1 MTEDQLSTF
10 IERPESCAETTRSCL
25 DMLLRGAKIPGIQ
38 YLVVAPDRIVFQ
50 FAGGWADIA
59 GRRRLN
65 ASTTMMAYSMSK
77 TITAAAVLQLVE
89 VQRVRLDDP
98 IDAYLETQPYG
109 PKLTVRHLL
118 SHTSGIPNPIPLRWV
133 HPAEHPDPFNERAAL
148 ARVLR
153 RHTKRLFSPGSRYK
167 YSNLGYWLL
176 SRIVERASGEPFQSY
191 VRDHILQRLGIT
203 PQELGYV
210 VPDFQNHAKGYLEK
224 YSFTNLVKRLVVS
237 SELIGGYEGRWL
249 RLNDHYVDG
258 AAFGGLVGTAE
269 GFGKFLQDQLRP
281 HSAIFGD
288 MTRRLFYAPQRINKG
303 MSIPMALGWHIGTVN
318 GVRVFYKEGGGGGFH
333 SMMRVYPSAAIATV
347 SMSNATGFDVRKLL
361 DAVDPR
367 WRGEYGPLPCSL
379 K

>member
-1 MTEDQLSTF
+1 M
-10 IERPESCAETTRSCL
+10 ERGKSA
-25 DMLLRGAKIPGIQ
+25 PG
-38 YLVVAPDRIVFQ
+38 
-50 FAGGWADIA
+50 
-59 GRRRLN
+59 
-65 ASTTMMAYSMSK
+65 
-77 TITAAAVLQLVE
+77 
-89 VQRVRLDDP
+89 QRVRLDDP

-109 PKLTVRHLL
+109 PKVTVRHLL

-176 SRIVERASGEPFQSY
+176 GRIVEHASGEPFQSF

-224 YSFTNLVKRLVVS
+224 YSFMNLVKRLVVS

-288 MTRRLFYAPQRINKG
+288 TTRRLFYAPQRINKG
-303 MSIPMALGWHIGTVN
+303 MSIPVTLGWHIGTVN
-318 GVRVFYKEGGGGGFH
+318 GVRFFYKEGGGGGFH
-333 SMMRVYPSAAIATV
+333 SMMRVYPSAAIGTII
-347 SMSNATGFDVRKLL
+347 MTNATGFNVRKLL
-361 DAVDPR
+361 DEVDPR
-367 WRGEYGPLPCSL
+367 WRGEIGPPDLI
-379 K
+379 